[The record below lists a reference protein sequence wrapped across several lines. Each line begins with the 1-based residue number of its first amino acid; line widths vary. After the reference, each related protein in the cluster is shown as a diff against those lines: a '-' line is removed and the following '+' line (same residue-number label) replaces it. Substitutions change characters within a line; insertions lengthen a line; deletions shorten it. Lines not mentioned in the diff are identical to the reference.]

1 MSKPVMPRSDSAPL
15 PTRRQLDELDAL
27 LQRMLE
33 LPVSHSA
40 EPTLTQDQRSEVD
53 SPPFAE
59 TSAWTS
65 RWDETTSTSESDR
78 EPFVP
83 TSSESPTEWHSRW
96 TQSADAATNLA
107 DPSSTGLP
115 SLYSENAQPEQEVP
129 SSQPWEDTTVG
140 PAIVSREEPL
150 AYDAKA
156 DRVKNQRP
164 TFQVLLGW
172 LGLLCLVA
180 SLALLAYD
188 WFGWT
193 W

>member
-1 MSKPVMPRSDSAPL
+1 MSKPVMPRSESAPL

-65 RWDETTSTSESDR
+65 RWDETTSTSDSDR
-78 EPFVP
+78 ESFVP
-83 TSSESPTEWHSRW
+83 TPSDSPTDWHSRW

-107 DPSSTGLP
+107 DPSPTGLP
-115 SLYSENAQPEQEVP
+115 PLYSENAQPEQEVP
-129 SSQPWEDTTVG
+129 T
-140 PAIVSREEPL
+140 
-150 AYDAKA
+150 
-156 DRVKNQRP
+156 
-164 TFQVLLGW
+164 
-172 LGLLCLVA
+172 
-180 SLALLAYD
+180 
-188 WFGWT
+188 
-193 W
+193 